1 MSSVIFPGQYII
13 GHHCHLSFHC
23 AIEDDDSVVLTG
35 GFDHLGALSLVT
47 RYNVKGGATSLPGI
61 RRDRHLLFE
70 VEMYLQKGW
79 IMVSGVG
86 SS

>member
-35 GFDHLGALSLVT
+35 GHNAWSLVT
-47 RYNVKGGATSLPGI
+47 RYDVKGEATHLPSLKTG
-61 RRDRHLLFE
+61 RMCHACGTYKT
-70 VEMYLQKGW
+70 VES
-79 IMVSGVG
+79 VSNPNEQVG
-86 SS
+86 CR